1 MTDVGAEPRRGRG
14 DTQPRRIGLVGCVK
28 EKAGSPHPAR
38 DLYRSAL
45 FAGRRAY
52 VERSCEQWWILSA
65 KHGLV
70 HPRDVLAPYDETLKL
85 ASRSARRRWSHD
97 VLAALDERVNPA
109 APDVIEI
116 HAGADYRDYGL
127 VQGLWG
133 RGCVVE
139 IPSAGMAI
147 GEQLRFYK
155 RAQEALR

>member
-14 DTQPRRIGLVGCVK
+14 HSQPRRIGLVGCVK
-28 EKAGSPHPAR
+28 EKAESPQPAR

-52 VERSCEQWWILSA
+52 VERSCGQWWILSA

-70 HPRDVLAPYDETLKL
+70 HPLNALAPYDETLKL
-85 ASRSARRRWSHD
+85 ASRSARRRWSHE
-97 VLAALDERVNPA
+97 VLAALDERVIPA
-109 APDVIEI
+109 AGDIVEI
-116 HAGADYRDYGL
+116 HAGTDYRDYGL
-127 VQGLWG
+127 VQGLG
-133 RGCVVE
+133 DRGCVVE

-155 RAQEALR
+155 RAQEAVR